1 MSMDLKERNQTLKE
15 FFDRKTVGYDDV
27 HIAFM
32 ESKRALTEALPDNTE
47 KVLDLGAGTG
57 LELIPLVER
66 FPNIHITAAD
76 ISSDMLRMLMARPF
90 AGQVTCVIG
99 DFFETDFGTDFDAM
113 ISTSALHH
121 FAPEDKVRLYRK
133 VWDALRPGGLFL
145 NSDKTSSTPAAQEED
160 FRQLAEDP
168 HRWPHMDTPLTIG
181 AECTVLE
188 QAGFRIREVRP
199 MPNEGY
205 FLYIA
210 EKME

>member
-1 MSMDLKERNQTLKE
+1 MDLKERNQTLKE

-32 ESKRALTEALPDNTE
+32 ESKRALTQALPDGTA

-66 FPNIHITAAD
+66 FPDVQITAAD
-76 ISSDMLRMLMARPF
+76 ISSDMLGTLMERPF
-90 AGQVTCVIG
+90 ADRVTCVIG
-99 DFFETDFGTDFDAM
+99 DFFETDFGSDFDAM

-121 FAPEDKVRLYRK
+121 FAPEDKIRLYRR
-133 VWDALRPGGLFL
+133 VYDALRPGGLFL
-145 NSDKTSSTPAAQEED
+145 NADKTAPNPAAQEED

-168 HRWPHMDTPLTIG
+168 HRWPHMDTPLTVG

-188 QAGFRIREVRP
+188 QSGFRMKEVRP
-199 MPNEGY
+199 LPNAGY
-205 FLYIA
+205 FLYVA
-210 EKME
+210 EKTE

>member
-1 MSMDLKERNQTLKE
+1 MDLKERNQTLKE
-15 FFDRKTVGYDDV
+15 FFDRKTIGYDDV
-27 HIAFM
+27 HSKFM

-57 LELIPLVER
+57 MELIPLVER
-66 FPNIHITAAD
+66 FPNVRIAAAD
-76 ISSDMLRMLMARPF
+76 ISEDMLSVLRGRPF
-90 AGQVTCVIG
+90 AEQVTYIVG
-99 DFFETDFGTDFDAM
+99 DFFDTDFGNGYDAM

-133 VWDALRPGGLFL
+133 VYEALRPGGLFV
-145 NSDKTSSTPAAQEED
+145 NSDKTAPNPAAQETD
-160 FRQLAEDP
+160 FRELAEDP
-168 HRWPHMDTPLTIG
+168 HRWPHMDTPLTVG

-205 FLYIA
+205 FLFVA
-210 EKME
+210 EKTE

>member
-1 MSMDLKERNQTLKE
+1 MDLKERNQNLKE

-27 HIAFM
+27 HLAFM
-32 ESKRALTEALPDNTE
+32 ESKRALTEALPDGTA

-66 FPNIHITAAD
+66 FPDVRITAAD
-76 ISSDMLRMLMARPF
+76 ISEDMLGTLMERPF
-90 AGQVTCVIG
+90 AGQGTCVIG
-99 DFFETDFGTDFDAM
+99 DFFETDFGSGFDAM

-133 VWDALRPGGLFL
+133 VYDALRPGGLFV
-145 NSDKTSSTPAAQEED
+145 NADKTATDPAAQEED

-168 HRWPHMDTPLTIG
+168 HRWPHMDTPLTVG

-188 QAGFRIREVRP
+188 QAGFRMKEVRP
-199 MPNEGY
+199 LPNAGY
-205 FLYIA
+205 FLYAA
-210 EKME
+210 EKPE

>member
-1 MSMDLKERNQTLKE
+1 MDLKERNQNLKE

-32 ESKRALTEALPDNTE
+32 ESKRALTEALPDGTT

-66 FPNIHITAAD
+66 FPDVRITAAD
-76 ISSDMLRMLMARPF
+76 ISEDMLGTLMERPF

-99 DFFETDFGTDFDAM
+99 DFFETDFGSGFNAM

-133 VWDALRPGGLFL
+133 VYDALRPGGLFV
-145 NSDKTSSTPAAQEED
+145 NADKTATDPAAQEED
-160 FRQLAEDP
+160 FRQLAEAP
-168 HRWPHMDTPLTIG
+168 HRWPHMDTPLTVG

-188 QAGFRIREVRP
+188 QAGFRMKEVRP
-199 MPNEGY
+199 LPNAGY
-205 FLYIA
+205 FLYAA
-210 EKME
+210 EKPE

>member
-1 MSMDLKERNQTLKE
+1 MDLKERNQTLKE

-32 ESKRALTEALPDNTE
+32 ESKRALTQALPDGTA

-66 FPNIHITAAD
+66 FPDVQITAAD
-76 ISSDMLRMLMARPF
+76 ISSDMLGTLMERPF
-90 AGQVTCVIG
+90 ADRVTCVIG
-99 DFFETDFGTDFDAM
+99 DFFETDFGSDFDAM

-121 FAPEDKVRLYRK
+121 FAPEDKLRLYRR
-133 VWDALRPGGLFL
+133 VYDALRLGGLFL
-145 NSDKTSSTPAAQEED
+145 NADKTAPNPAAQEED

-168 HRWPHMDTPLTIG
+168 HRWPHMDTPLTVG

-188 QAGFRIREVRP
+188 QAGFRMKEVRP
-199 MPNEGY
+199 LPNAGY
-205 FLYIA
+205 FLYVA
-210 EKME
+210 EKTE

>member
-1 MSMDLKERNQTLKE
+1 MDLKERNQNLKE

-32 ESKRALTEALPDNTE
+32 ESKRALTDALPDGTA

-66 FPNIHITAAD
+66 FPEVRITAAD
-76 ISSDMLRMLMARPF
+76 ISEDMLGTLRERPF
-90 AGQVTCVIG
+90 AGQVTFVTG
-99 DFFETDFGTDFDAM
+99 DFFETDFGNGYDAM

-121 FAPEDKVRLYRK
+121 FAPEDKIRLYRK
-133 VWDALRPGGLFL
+133 VYDTLRPGGLFL
-145 NSDKTSSTPAAQEED
+145 NADKTAPDPAAQED
-160 FRQLAEDP
+160 GFRQLAEDP
-168 HRWPHMDTPLTIG
+168 HRWPHMDTPLTVG

-199 MPNEGY
+199 LPNAGY
-205 FLYIA
+205 YLYVG
-210 EKME
+210 EKV

>member
-1 MSMDLKERNQTLKE
+1 MDLKERNQTLKE

-32 ESKRALTEALPDNTE
+32 ESKRALTQALPDGTA

-66 FPNIHITAAD
+66 FPDVQITAAD
-76 ISSDMLRMLMARPF
+76 ISSDMLGTLMERPF
-90 AGQVTCVIG
+90 ADRVTCVIG
-99 DFFETDFGTDFDAM
+99 DFFETDFGSDFDAM

-121 FAPEDKVRLYRK
+121 FAPEDKLRLYRR
-133 VWDALRPGGLFL
+133 VYDALRLGGLFL
-145 NSDKTSSTPAAQEED
+145 NADKTAPNPAAQEED

-168 HRWPHMDTPLTIG
+168 HRWPHMDTPLTVG

-188 QAGFRIREVRP
+188 QSGFRMKEVRP
-199 MPNEGY
+199 LPNAGY
-205 FLYIA
+205 FLYVA
-210 EKME
+210 EKTE

>member
-1 MSMDLKERNQTLKE
+1 MDLKERNQTLKE

-32 ESKRALTEALPDNTE
+32 ESKRALTQALPDGTA

-66 FPNIHITAAD
+66 FPDVRITAAD
-76 ISSDMLRMLMARPF
+76 ISSDMLGTLMKRPF
-90 AGQVTCVIG
+90 ADRVTCVIG
-99 DFFETDFGTDFDAM
+99 DFFETDFGSDFDAM

-121 FAPEDKVRLYRK
+121 FAPEDKLRLYCR
-133 VWDALRPGGLFL
+133 VYDALRPGGLFL
-145 NSDKTSSTPAAQEED
+145 NADKTAPNPAAQEED

-168 HRWPHMDTPLTIG
+168 HRWPHMDTPLTVG

-188 QAGFRIREVRP
+188 QAGFRMKEVRP
-199 MPNEGY
+199 LPNAGY
-205 FLYIA
+205 FLYVGI
-210 EKME
+210 KD

>member
-1 MSMDLKERNQTLKE
+1 MDLKERNQNLKE

-32 ESKRALTEALPDNTE
+32 ESKRALTEALPDGTA

-66 FPNIHITAAD
+66 FPDVRITAAD
-76 ISSDMLRMLMARPF
+76 ISEDMLGTLMERPF

-99 DFFETDFGTDFDAM
+99 DFFETDFGSGFDAM

-133 VWDALRPGGLFL
+133 VYDALRPGGLFV
-145 NSDKTSSTPAAQEED
+145 NADKTATDPAAQEED

-168 HRWPHMDTPLTIG
+168 HRWPHMDTPLTVG

-188 QAGFRIREVRP
+188 QAGFRMKEVRP
-199 MPNEGY
+199 LPNAGY
-205 FLYIA
+205 FLYAA
-210 EKME
+210 EKPE

>member
-1 MSMDLKERNQTLKE
+1 MDLKERNQMLKE
-15 FFDRKTVGYDDV
+15 FFDRKMVGYDDV

-32 ESKRALTEALPDNTE
+32 ESKRALTDSLPEGTS

-57 LELIPLVER
+57 LELIPLTER
-66 FPNIHITAAD
+66 FPEVRITAAD
-76 ISSDMLRMLMARPF
+76 ISEDMLNSLMMRSF
-90 AGQVTCVIG
+90 ADQITCVIG
-99 DFFETDFGTDFDAM
+99 DFFETDFGDGYDAM

-145 NSDKTSSTPAAQEED
+145 NADKTASDPAAQED
-160 FRQLAEDP
+160 GFRQFAEDP
-168 HRWPHMDTPLTIG
+168 HRWPHMDTPLTVG

-199 MPNEGY
+199 LPNEHY
-205 FLYIA
+205 FLYVA
-210 EKME
+210 EKTE

>member
-1 MSMDLKERNQTLKE
+1 MDLKERNQNLKE

-27 HIAFM
+27 HLAFM
-32 ESKRALTEALPDNTE
+32 ESKRALTEALPDGTA

-66 FPNIHITAAD
+66 FPDVRITAAD
-76 ISSDMLRMLMARPF
+76 ISEDMLGTLMERPF

-99 DFFETDFGTDFDAM
+99 DFFETDFGSGFDAM

-133 VWDALRPGGLFL
+133 VYDALRPGGLFV
-145 NSDKTSSTPAAQEED
+145 NADKTATDPAAQEED

-168 HRWPHMDTPLTIG
+168 HRWPHMDTPLTVG

-188 QAGFRIREVRP
+188 QAGFRMKEVRP
-199 MPNEGY
+199 LPNAGY
-205 FLYIA
+205 FLYAA
-210 EKME
+210 EKPE

>member
-1 MSMDLKERNQTLKE
+1 MDLKERNQNLKE

-32 ESKRALTEALPDNTE
+32 ESKRALTEALPDGTA

-66 FPNIHITAAD
+66 FPDVRITAAD
-76 ISSDMLRMLMARPF
+76 ISEDMLGTLMERPF

-99 DFFETDFGTDFDAM
+99 DFFETDFGSGFDAM

-133 VWDALRPGGLFL
+133 VYDALRPGGLFV
-145 NSDKTSSTPAAQEED
+145 NADKTATDPAAQEED
-160 FRQLAEDP
+160 FRQLAENP
-168 HRWPHMDTPLTIG
+168 HRWPHMDTPLTVG

-188 QAGFRIREVRP
+188 QAGFRMKEVRP
-199 MPNEGY
+199 LPNAGY
-205 FLYIA
+205 FLYAA
-210 EKME
+210 EKPE

>member
-1 MSMDLKERNQTLKE
+1 MDLKERNQTLKE

-32 ESKRALTEALPDNTE
+32 ESKRALTEALPDGTA

-66 FPNIHITAAD
+66 FPDVQITAAD
-76 ISSDMLRMLMARPF
+76 ISSDMLGTLMERPF
-90 AGQVTCVIG
+90 ADQVTCVIG
-99 DFFETDFGTDFDAM
+99 DFFETDFGSDFDAM

-121 FAPEDKVRLYRK
+121 FAPEDKLRLYRR
-133 VWDALRPGGLFL
+133 VYDALRPGGLFL
-145 NSDKTSSTPAAQEED
+145 NADKTAPNPAAQEED

-168 HRWPHMDTPLTIG
+168 HRWPHMDTPLTVG

-188 QAGFRIREVRP
+188 QSGFRMKEVRP
-199 MPNEGY
+199 LPNAGY
-205 FLYIA
+205 FLYVA
-210 EKME
+210 EKTE

>member
-1 MSMDLKERNQTLKE
+1 MNLKERNQSLKE

-27 HIAFM
+27 HSKFM
-32 ESKRALTEALPDNTE
+32 DSKRALTEALPEDTE

-66 FPNIHITAAD
+66 FPNVSITVAD
-76 ISSDMLRMLMARPF
+76 ISEDMLNTLRERPF
-90 AGQVTCVIG
+90 AGQVTYIVG
-99 DFFETDFGTDFDAM
+99 DFFETDLGSGYDAM

-121 FAPEDKVRLYRK
+121 FAPEDKVCLYRK
-133 VWDALRPGGLFL
+133 VYDALRSGGLFV
-145 NSDKTSSTPAAQEED
+145 NSDKTAPDPAAQEEG
-160 FRQLAEDP
+160 FRELAEDP

-181 AECTVLE
+181 AECTILE
-188 QAGFRIREVRP
+188 QAGFRIREVRS

-210 EKME
+210 EKTE